1 MRHIL
6 NPLITL
12 ALLPLGLAGCGG
24 DYSPNTYAPAAV
36 QQAAKVDQGVIVGIR
51 AVDIT
56 SNGALGAA
64 TGAAAGGIV
73 GSQAPGGGMTAAIGA
88 VGGSLVGGLIGTT
101 AEHVS
106 SDTTAYEY
114 VVRKKSGELVSV
126 TQKDKVAMH
135 LGQAVLVIAG
145 PQARVVVDYTMPDS
159 PPETKPIA
167 IPAPKPQ
174 PPEAARADADKP
186 DAAKPAA
193 GNADTAPAEAA
204 IVAKL
209 PAPPALTPEPVGPP
223 VAAVIAPA
231 ITGTAPATPAPSTI
245 PTP

>member
-1 MRHIL
+1 MRHI
-6 NPLITL
+6 PLSLVTL

-24 DYSPNTYAPAAV
+24 DYSPNTYAPNAV

-106 SDTTAYEY
+106 SDSTAYEY

-126 TQKDKVAMH
+126 TQKDQVPLH

-145 PQARVVVDYTMPDS
+145 PQARVVVDYTMPEMAA
-159 PPETKPIA
+159 PP
-167 IPAPKPQ
+167 
-174 PPEAARADADKP
+174 
-186 DAAKPAA
+186 AKPAA
-193 GNADTAPAEAA
+193 EAT
-204 IVAKL
+204 K
-209 PAPPALTPEPVGPP
+209 PPA
-223 VAAVIAPA
+223 
-231 ITGTAPATPAPSTI
+231 
-245 PTP
+245 